1 MVQTNYKLWYAA
13 NTVTATLNN
22 SMLIMMSIIL
32 IMIKMTMIIL
42 IKTEAYI

>member
-1 MVQTNYKLWYAA
+1 MVQTNYKWRYAA